1 MKGLHHVHLR
11 KRAIKELEPFPAR
24 SFWLRVLDRVVLTA
38 GVIGPLTTI
47 PQIYKIY
54 TTHDASGVSL
64 LTWLLPAILDIPW
77 IVYGFAHGERPIVI
91 TYTLWLVA
99 NLVVALGVVLYG

>member
-1 MKGLHHVHLR
+1 MHLR
-11 KRAIKELEPFPAR
+11 KRAVKQLEPFPSR
-24 SFWLRVLDRVVLTA
+24 SFRLRALDRVVLTA

-47 PQIYKIY
+47 PQILKIY

-77 IVYGFAHGERPIVI
+77 IVYGFAHRERPIVI
-91 TYTLWLVA
+91 TYSLWLVA